1 MRRLILGLMGAVL
14 AMPLFAHAVAVTVI
28 ERAWQPP
35 VTLAGQGDPVRAID
49 RLRNYVDL
57 QRLVMGHTD
66 IHPETQRFIDELW
79 DSLESFDLDRFY
91 RLLPE
96 QTEAWRTMQ
105 VYGRALPDRY
115 RVGPEPLNGNGR
127 QAVPAL
133 GQFDALIRA
142 REIEQHDVT
151 HYLLEGEVR
160 LGIGELTWPAMV
172 QSTNEALRLMG
183 QRDPAFDR
191 DTSADADAF
200 RRRVQLMNPALTTAE
215 VETLA
220 PLWAAFPEIW
230 NLLAQVGEVENL
242 LAGPVSRKGYRNIE
256 ASFSIDTVRL
266 GNAYPAL
273 GRHLGRLD
281 SLLQVDLKLH
291 DAQGQL
297 LALQFDT
304 ETLEG
309 KVSMV
314 LENGRIVP
322 IRGGKPMRDAKP
334 FDPAETRD
342 LVARIDTRMD
352 ILGIIAHVQ
361 GMMANIRYTP
371 TDTGA
376 RFESRVARVP
386 RIKVGGRALG
396 LVPTDLINV
405 FLPRH
410 IDELVVD
417 FLTVACEGNNGEGIT
432 ATAEI
437 SRPGS
442 GKAAQLDISGAFEG
456 LDNFL
461 VRIGMGIVNDRII
474 PDEHV
479 SEDIRQLVFD
489 AHEAFSNDLDQFERL
504 TQRHARAHQRRL
516 ADGSK

>member
-1 MRRLILGLMGAVL
+1 MRRLIFGLIGAVL
-14 AMPLFAHAVAVTVI
+14 VMPLFAHAVAVTVI

-35 VTLAGQGDPVRAID
+35 VILAGQGDPVRAVD
-49 RLRNYVDL
+49 RLREYVAL

-79 DSLESFDLDRFY
+79 NSLESFDLDRFY
-91 RLLPE
+91 GLLPE

-105 VYGRALPDRY
+105 VYGSAQPDRY
-115 RVGPEPLNGNGR
+115 RVGPDPINGGGR
-127 QAVPAL
+127 QAVPVL

-142 REIEQHDVT
+142 REIEQRDAT
-151 HYLLEGEVR
+151 HYLLEGKIS

-183 QRDPAFDR
+183 QRDPTFDR

-200 RRRVQLMNPALTTAE
+200 RRRVQRMNPALTTAE

-220 PLWAAFPEIW
+220 PLWAAFPDIW
-230 NLLAQVGEVENL
+230 NLLAQVGELKNL
-242 LAGPVSRKGYRNIE
+242 LVEPESDDGYRHID
-256 ASFSIDTVRL
+256 ASFSIDTARL
-266 GNAYPAL
+266 GTAYPAL

-281 SLLQVDLKLH
+281 SLLQVDLQLH
-291 DAQGQL
+291 DAQGRL
-297 LALQFDT
+297 LTLQFVT
-304 ETLEG
+304 EALEG

-322 IRGGKPMRDAKP
+322 TRGGKPMRDAKR
-334 FDPAETRD
+334 FDPAEPRD

-352 ILGIIAHVQ
+352 ILGIIANVQ

-376 RFESRVARVP
+376 RFESRVTRVP

-417 FLTVACEGNNGEGIT
+417 FLTVACEGNNGQGI
-432 ATAEI
+432 AVSAEI

-442 GKAAQLDISGAFEG
+442 GKAAQFDFSAAFEG

-474 PDEHV
+474 PDERV
-479 SEDIRQLVFD
+479 SEDLRQLVFD

-504 TQRHARAHQRRL
+504 TLKRSVVLMDH
-516 ADGSK
+516 